1 MRFDVS
7 SAMEI
12 EILVFWVMIPSDF
25 INGSREMERQL
36 HRVITQR
43 AATTVIE

>member
-7 SAMEI
+7 TGVEI
-12 EILVFWVMIPSDF
+12 EIK
-25 INGSREMERQL
+25 L

-43 AATTVIE
+43 AATTVIK